1 MEAKN
6 PELSEMLRRLRE
18 TKGFSL
24 RQVEKKTGVSNAY
37 LSQIENGKIGEPSP
51 HILHKLAE
59 VYETSYQNLMKLAGY
74 IKQKDGEHVRDKVMA
89 DVAFS
94 AYGELSTEEKDEVL
108 NFLSYVRNRK
118 KKR

>member
-6 PELSEMLRRLRE
+6 PELSEVLRRLRE
-18 TKGFSL
+18 SKGLSL

-51 HILHKLAE
+51 HILHKLADI
-59 VYETSYQNLMKLAGY
+59 YETPYQDLMKLAGY
-74 IKQKDGEHVRDKVMA
+74 IKKKDGERVRENIMS

-94 AYGELSTEEKDEVL
+94 TYSELSSDEKEEVL
-108 NFLSYVRNRK
+108 NFLNYVRSRK

>member
-1 MEAKN
+1 MAAKN
-6 PELSEMLRRLRE
+6 PALAEVLRRLRE
-18 TKGFSL
+18 TKGLSL

-37 LSQIENGKIGEPSP
+37 LSQIETGKIREPSP

-59 VYETSYQNLMKLAGY
+59 VYETSYQDLMKLAGY
-74 IKQKDGEHVRDKVMA
+74 IKEKEGGCVKDKIMT

-94 AYGELSTEEKDEVL
+94 AYSDLTLEEKEEVL
-108 NFLSYVRNRK
+108 NFLIYVRSRN